1 MFSSSDDTEISYY
14 NDKKNNSLAT
24 SEYTV
29 IGLTVVLFIFAIA
42 VAITMIFIFGSKE
55 LSEEDQNPENP
66 TNPENQ
72 IQIQDPI
79 AFNNLAQN
87 INEIQYYKLNFLSKF
102 QSLDLVNPSSQ
113 MFVIPNDIET
123 NSVINL
129 DLNIIPGTFFYV
141 NLYEVIPSNQITIK
155 SKLYNGMVIYYRYL
169 NGSATPFQL
178 DLQGGKSYKF
188 LVMQDGDIMVIFHF
202 VLESVNPYLQK

>member
-129 DLNIIPGTFFYV
+129 DLFDKYF
-141 NLYEVIPSNQITIK
+141 SQIYFC
-155 SKLYNGMVIYYRYL
+155 S
-169 NGSATPFQL
+169 S
-178 DLQGGKSYKF
+178 
-188 LVMQDGDIMVIFHF
+188 
-202 VLESVNPYLQK
+202 